1 MLQLAKGLP
10 PVPRTNIPKR
20 EGLQVA
26 GMSRVA
32 VIALDRRMNPLAF
45 HTASRAGDFSSRWE
59 SYYRLAF
66 AAPCSR
72 SDQMGT
78 RQRKHWSHISEGQG
92 GTESAFTD
100 GEEGYTSPR

>member
-45 HTASRAGDFSSRWE
+45 HTAAGLEISAVDGNHIIDLR
-59 SYYRLAF
+59 
-66 AAPCSR
+66 CR
-72 SDQMGT
+72 SL
-78 RQRKHWSHISEGQG
+78 
-92 GTESAFTD
+92 
-100 GEEGYTSPR
+100 